1 MMLVNRWN
9 PNRRQVL
16 GALTAMAAGAGNLFG
31 IHHAIAEDNPT
42 DCSPIGA
49 AGKKPVPYK
58 PNPALPV
65 RMRKSA
71 FELSATEVDRLKAAY
86 SALRKLTTTQPD
98 DPRGW
103 LRQSYVHCWYCGGG
117 SNGQSGQEIHG
128 SWLFLPWHRAYL
140 HFQERIL
147 CKLIGDETFALPYWD
162 WDSQKRQV
170 FPPIYGDPNDSSN
183 PLFDMLRSAK
193 PGPTISTQAVSVP
206 ILNRTMNTPTSNLFL
221 GSQAGSTGA
230 IENAPHNP
238 THIWTGDMTM
248 KNANNDMGVL
258 ATAAR
263 DPVFFAHHA
272 NIDRLWSVWLGLSPQ
287 HQNFNANA
295 WLQTAW
301 QFYDENSVWTQITVK
316 DVLDPVKSL
325 RSSYVAPNEPP
336 IWTFKPHAAPHVVAG
351 LSAKQQQPLKP
362 LILANATAEP
372 IPLGTAPLTREVTT
386 PAAHA
391 RAFSRLQAATPA
403 QFVLH
408 IRGIEVPS
416 DSQAMFN
423 VFVDL
428 PNATATTST
437 DVPNF
442 VGTVTVLAKTKEMQM
457 HKHPPTN
464 AAFDVTDILGEI
476 KGDKQLSVTLVP
488 VAGEGAAPASSQA
501 TFRQISLE
509 QL

>member
-1 MMLVNRWN
+1 MSLNRWN

-16 GALTAMAAGAGNLFG
+16 GALGSVAVGGANLLN
-31 IHHAIAEDNPT
+31 ARSATAEDNPT

-49 AGKKPVPYK
+49 AGKTPVPYK
-58 PNPALPV
+58 PDPKLPV

-71 FELSATEVDRLKAAY
+71 FELTATEVDRLKAAY
-86 SALRKLTTTQPD
+86 SAQRKLTTTKPD

-117 SNGQSGQEIHG
+117 SNGRSGQEIHG

-147 CKLIGDETFALPYWD
+147 CKLIGDDTFALPYWD
-162 WDSQKRQV
+162 WDTQKRQV
-170 FPPIYGDPNDSSN
+170 FPPIYGDPNDPSN

-193 PGPTISTQAVSVP
+193 PGPTISTQAVSVV
-206 ILNRTMNTPTSNLFL
+206 ILDRTMNTSTSNLFL

-248 KNANNDMGVL
+248 QNANNDMGVL

-287 HQNFNANA
+287 HQNFNSSA

-301 QFYDENSVWTQITVK
+301 QFYDENAVWTQITVK
-316 DVLDPVKSL
+316 DVLDPVTSL
-325 RSSYVAPNEPP
+325 RSTYVAPNAPP
-336 IWTFKPHAAPHVVAG
+336 IWTFRPRIAPHVVAG
-351 LSAKQQQPLKP
+351 LAAKPQPPLKP
-362 LILANATAEP
+362 LILANATAAP
-372 IPLGTAPLTREVTT
+372 IQIGTTPLTREVTT
-386 PAAHA
+386 PAAQA
-391 RAFSRLQAATPA
+391 RAFSRLQAEAPT

-408 IRGIEVPS
+408 IRGIQVPS
-416 DSQAMFN
+416 DKQAILN
-423 VFVDL
+423 VFLNL
-428 PNATATTST
+428 PSATAATSQN
-437 DVPNF
+437 VGNF
-442 VGTVTVLAKTKEMQM
+442 VGTITVLAKTKEMQM
-457 HKHPPTN
+457 HQHPPTN
-464 AAFDVTDILGEI
+464 AAFDVTDILSEV
-476 KGDKQLSVTLVP
+476 KGQKQFSVTLVP
-488 VAGEGAAPASSQA
+488 VAGEGTAPASMEA